1 MRVSMSY
8 VCVCHGKGGPKFNVP
23 CRQSHQLD
31 LVVVNLKIALRTLEM
46 THSGDEVFLAQTN
59 MHALCTY
66 MDAKKGTGNST
77 AKGEKQRQ
85 PTKKHTR
92 HTTKRTMAEEN
103 LESMELS
110 IGK

>member
-1 MRVSMSY
+1 M
-8 VCVCHGKGGPKFNVP
+8 
-23 CRQSHQLD
+23 
-31 LVVVNLKIALRTLEM
+31 
-46 THSGDEVFLAQTN
+46 FLAQTN
-59 MHALCTY
+59 MHVLCTY

-92 HTTKRTMAEEN
+92 HTTERTMAEES
-103 LESMELS
+103 LERMELS